1 MARLPLVD
9 RPPGRRDYSGAAMP
23 LDFRL
28 VRLGDRTML
37 NALSHRAIEL
47 CDKAFSDRFRFVDHS
62 FLILTRHAVAIAE
75 ELQRCGFTV
84 VWE

>member
-1 MARLPLVD
+1 
-9 RPPGRRDYSGAAMP
+9 MP

-37 NALSHRAIEL
+37 NALSQPAIEL
-47 CDKAFSDRFRFVDHS
+47 CGKAFSDRFRFVDHS
-62 FLILTRHAVAIAE
+62 FLILTRHAVAIAK

>member
-1 MARLPLVD
+1 
-9 RPPGRRDYSGAAMP
+9 MP

-28 VRLGDRTML
+28 VRMGDRTMV

-47 CDKAFSDRFRFVDHS
+47 CGEAFSDRFRFVDHS
-62 FLILTRHAVAIAE
+62 FLILTRHAVAIAA